1 MLCDSHIH
9 VGQFYDIYTSP
20 EELAE
25 FLQSVG
31 VDVVAVSSTTTCESN
46 YIKAYNEIKTFKE
59 KFPGITI
66 PLLWVTPDLLNN
78 DSLLDG
84 IISSNFSWKG
94 IKIHPQLA
102 PSEWNADSPNYQKSI
117 ILANKIKVPILIHTG
132 VVNNCHPLQMLP
144 VFQEY
149 PSQTFIMAHGRPID
163 ETIFVLEQCA
173 NTYVDTAFMPID
185 HILKLVQ
192 KGYAKRILWGTDYP
206 IIKFHDR
213 NLDYKKDYYKQI
225 EVLKSITN
233 ANDYEHIT
241 SSNMFELYNIS
252 QLYKV

>member
-1 MLCDSHIH
+1 MICDSHVH

-25 FLQSVG
+25 FLQAVG

-46 YIKAYNEIKTFKE
+46 YIKAYNEIKTFKK

-66 PLLWVTPDLLNN
+66 PLLWVTPDLLRN
-78 DSLLDG
+78 DSMLDD
-84 IISSNFSWKG
+84 IISSDFSWKG

-102 PSEWNADSPNYQKSI
+102 PSEWNADSPNYPKSI
-117 ILANKIKVPILIHTG
+117 LLANKIKVPILIHTG

-144 VFQEY
+144 VFREY

-163 ETIFVLEQCA
+163 ETIFVLEQCP

-192 KGYAKRILWGTDYP
+192 KGYTKRILWGTDYP

-213 NLDYKKDYYKQI
+213 NLDYKKNYCNQ
-225 EVLKSITN
+225 L
-233 ANDYEHIT
+233 AEHKVKLGIADFERIT
-241 SSNMFELYNIS
+241 STNMLELYNII
-252 QLYKV
+252 